1 MFRVSPFEENILF
14 VNLRDDPL
22 RFIASIFF
30 LQFLFFMHGTLMFL
44 RSNEIPEKKSAVFL
58 DVIIQLAGIIFC
70 CSI

>member
-1 MFRVSPFEENILF
+1 MVRSSFEDNILS

-44 RSNEIPEKKSAVFL
+44 RSNEIPEKNCAIFL
-58 DVIIQLAGIIFC
+58 DVIIQLSGIIFC